1 MNSRQLLS
9 FIQEGCESACQR
21 IYSSREYISIRN
33 RVEEIGKEIDR
44 KTYLELEELLAR
56 ERTVIDPEIYL
67 QGIRD
72 GLTLSK
78 LLNGSVAFNELREH
92 KKKEGAPAGT
102 SEAL

>member
-1 MNSRQLLS
+1 MQ
-9 FIQEGCESACQR
+9 
-21 IYSSREYISIRN
+21 
-33 RVEEIGKEIDR
+33 
-44 KTYLELEELLAR
+44 